1 MKKSRILV
9 IDDNIHA
16 TRIVKLILE
25 RTGMYEVQGLNEPAE
40 SLAVAREFKPDLVL
54 LDVNMPDMGGGDVA
68 FMIRSD
74 KEFERTPIVFLTSLI
89 SEREGQSKGVLV
101 GGFHFVAKPPRVD
114 RMVDCIER
122 NLEMAQA
129 TNEHQPKGTGYE

>member
-16 TRIVKLILE
+16 TRMVKLILE
-25 RTGMYEVQGLNEPAE
+25 TTGLYEVRGLNKPAE

-54 LDVNMPDMGGGDVA
+54 LDVNMPDVGGGDVA

-129 TNEHQPKGTGYE
+129 ANEHQPKGTAYE